1 MVDALENTPFCD
13 LLTSVVRGNSRLRC
27 GRIAIEK
34 PVGIAAFRNDS
45 CWDQWYPEGARL
57 PCVFYCE
64 SEQSFCNA
72 YSSKRLG
79 QFRVGDDQVVA

>member
-1 MVDALENTPFCD
+1 MNQSESFECNLMVDALENTPFYD
-13 LLTSVVRGNSRLRC
+13 LLTSEFGGNSRLRC

-45 CWDQWYPEGARL
+45 CWDPWYPEGARL
-57 PCVFYCE
+57 PCVFPCE

-72 YSSKRLG
+72 
-79 QFRVGDDQVVA
+79 